1 MDTVLGISIVIAT
14 VAGPIAAVLIT
25 RRIDKERDQRRR
37 REEVFRLLMRSRR
50 NILSQDYVVGLNMVE
65 IEFHGDGKVI
75 GALKALLDHLGVAH
89 PATADWLDRRQ
100 RLATKLLSAM
110 ATSLGYRMDQ
120 LEVLE
125 GGYRPQG
132 WDTVESEQQ
141 ELRQLLIALLSSR
154 RSLQITPVAGTP
166 APPVVYPPAPTTS

>member
-1 MDTVLGISIVIAT
+1 MMTGRSF
-14 VAGPIAAVLIT
+14 AA
-25 RRIDKERDQRRR
+25 
-37 REEVFRLLMRSRR
+37 F
-50 NILSQDYVVGLNMVE
+50 
-65 IEFHGDGKVI
+65 
-75 GALKALLDHLGVAH
+75 KALLDHLGVAH

-100 RLATKLLSAM
+100 RLATKLISAM

-132 WDTVESEQQ
+132 WDTVEGEQQ
-141 ELRQLLIALLSSR
+141 QLRQLLIDLLSAR

-166 APPVVYPPAPTTS
+166 APPVVYPPPPTIP